1 MHIIALNLG
10 EMNYFLEKYIYLR
23 KNMVSE
29 YSNAKLDI
37 EDIFM

>member
-23 KNMVSE
+23 RNIISE

-37 EDIFM
+37 EVIFI